1 MSSRLNNPGTRHFNA
16 SGEPLTGGKLFFYEP
31 GTTTPKTTYSDATL
45 NTANAN
51 PVILLTGG
59 LEPNIFLDG
68 SYRVILQN
76 ADGVQQWDRDNV
88 NIGSGEALA
97 NWSASVTY
105 DQDDVVYASD
115 FNYYIS
121 LTSSNLGNDPT
132 SSPAE
137 WAQIEFLQVD
147 EDQADLLE
155 AIAALTPSDSNFIVG
170 DGSTWVAESGS
181 TVRDS
186 LGLGTGNDVEFN
198 ALDNTVI
205 GGNTPAAA
213 TVTDLTATGTVDFS
227 GATVSD
233 LGTVTTADI
242 NGGTIDGTVIGG
254 NSAAAI
260 TGTTG
265 SFSSTMEIG
274 GNTIIG
280 STSVTPD
287 GTLHVYSGSA
297 GAFSPSANG
306 GDFIVESGASVSG
319 MTLAAPD
326 AGRSYLAF
334 GSPSNN
340 LYANVTAAY
349 NSNFVVATRRS
360 GLDLIL
366 AADNNVTNLTLSGGS
381 GSELAEFAGDVEI
394 ADVLQVNPSGFGP
407 NWDDTLHYARGSF
420 LAVGRSAPSNTEPVA
435 IFNRANIDGE
445 IIVFSHEGAEEGNIS
460 ISGTTVSYNGAHLA
474 RWSQLPGHK
483 EREYILRGTVL
494 SNVDEMCEWG
504 DEDNEQLNRMK
515 VSDKETDPAVSGVFQ
530 VWDDDEI
537 YPNDFYCAMT
547 GDFIIRIGKDTT
559 VKKDDLVESNG
570 DGTARPQEDDL
581 VRASTVA
588 KITSTHVACTY
599 DDGSYCV
606 PCVLMAC

>member
-76 ADGVQQWDRDNV
+76 AEGVQQWDRDNV

-186 LGLGTGNDVEFN
+186 LGLGTGDDVVFN

-205 GGNTPAAA
+205 GGNTPASA
-213 TVTDLTATGTVDFS
+213 TVTDLTATGAFTSRGIDDNATGERLQIENGLITLGPNDNSVWGLSRVTNS
-227 GATVSD
+227 GAMRIGGGSSEASGGNIT
-233 LGTVTTADI
+233 LF
-242 NGGTIDGTVIGG
+242 GGTHSTRAGDIQIRVGGDNAGYHDRSAGTW
-254 NSAAAI
+254 SWA
-260 TGTTG
+260 G
-265 SFSSTMEIG
+265 S
-274 GNTIIG
+274 TIIG

-297 GAFSPSANG
+297 GSVTAVGGTVTAVFESSASTTVSILGPDSFAGAYRFGSPGNASFARMQASYDNLRLDVG
-306 GDFIVESGASVSG
+306 TSVSG
-319 MTLAAPD
+319 GETTLQ
-326 AGRSYLAF
+326 
-334 GSPSNN
+334 
-340 LYANVTAAY
+340 
-349 NSNFVVATRRS
+349 S
-360 GLDLIL
+360 GDGV
-366 AADNNVTNLTLSGGS
+366 DNLTLSGGS
-381 GSELAEFAGDVEI
+381 GSELAEFAGDIRLGSGTFASLRGDQAIATGNTYWNVAPNRTSEKVESGTGTTASAI
-394 ADVLQVNPSGFGP
+394 HIRFRNPNGIVGDITTEVSATNYNTSSDYRLKDNVRPVDDAINRLMLLNPVTFNFTAEEDIDVDG
-407 NWDDTLHYARGSF
+407 F
-420 LAVGRSAPSNTEPVA
+420 LAHEAKSILPYAASGEKDAVDENGEPIYQQMDHSKLVPILTAALQDAVQRIEYLESNT
-435 IFNRANIDGE
+435 
-445 IIVFSHEGAEEGNIS
+445 
-460 ISGTTVSYNGAHLA
+460 AH
-474 RWSQLPGHK
+474 
-483 EREYILRGTVL
+483 
-494 SNVDEMCEWG
+494 
-504 DEDNEQLNRMK
+504 
-515 VSDKETDPAVSGVFQ
+515 
-530 VWDDDEI
+530 
-537 YPNDFYCAMT
+537 
-547 GDFIIRIGKDTT
+547 
-559 VKKDDLVESNG
+559 
-570 DGTARPQEDDL
+570 
-581 VRASTVA
+581 
-588 KITSTHVACTY
+588 
-599 DDGSYCV
+599 
-606 PCVLMAC
+606 